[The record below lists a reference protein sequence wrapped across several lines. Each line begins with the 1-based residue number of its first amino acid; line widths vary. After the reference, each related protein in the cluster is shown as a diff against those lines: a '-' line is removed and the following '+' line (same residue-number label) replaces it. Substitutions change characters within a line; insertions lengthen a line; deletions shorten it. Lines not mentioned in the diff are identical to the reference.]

1 MAIQATSNLANSVR
15 TQYLAEY
22 REAAL
27 MERLYDQL
35 SSPAGKNMAEL
46 QMGSAVQVPFLSDME
61 PSETPISQTVD
72 ITPQT
77 LRDAVTT
84 ITPTSRAD
92 ALQWSQALDIQ
103 AYTDYGSG
111 RFKKLGKAQ
120 METVEILARDAA
132 LQGSLVVRSAARAS
146 LDAGTTAD
154 RFSDADVSEM
164 ETMLMQLKAPA
175 FVGNGRPQ
183 WFAIMPPDA
192 FHDVRTSGNVLN
204 VGIYQ
209 DKEIILRFELGQ
221 LGPFK
226 LIVSP
231 WAKTF
236 GAAGADNASVVATT
250 IAASAIANRAL
261 DKTIEVASATN
272 ISVGR
277 FLTIGTEETGATHFP
292 KNERVRWVSTSG
304 TTITIVGEGA
314 NGGLRFD
321 HEVGAPVRNADS
333 VYPVAFGGPA
343 SLAKLYATDVGEF
356 GEVVGPKKSGIADQ
370 FATLAYKFYGGYGR
384 WSESYIARGEYS
396 SSLDA

>member
-1 MAIQATSNLANSVR
+1 
-15 TQYLAEY
+15 
-22 REAAL
+22 
-27 MERLYDQL
+27 
-35 SSPAGKNMAEL
+35 
-46 QMGSAVQVPFLSDME
+46 MGSAVQVPFLSDME

-92 ALQWSQALDIQ
+92 ALQWSQALEIQ

-120 METVEILARDAA
+120 METVEILARDVA
-132 LQGSLVVRSAARAS
+132 LQGSLVVRSAARAA
-146 LDAGTTAD
+146 LDAGTAAD

-183 WFAIMPPDA
+183 WFAIMPPDV

-236 GAAGADNASVVATT
+236 GAAGADNALVAATT
-250 IAASAIANRAL
+250 IAASATANRAL
-261 DKTIEVASATN
+261 DKTIEVALATN

-277 FLTIGTEETGATHFP
+277 FLTIGTEETGDTHFP

-321 HEVGAPVRNADS
+321 HPVGAPVRNADS

-343 SLAKLYATDVGEF
+343 SLAKLYATEVGEF

-384 WSESYIARGEYS
+384 WSESYISRGEYS